1 MTVFVSRM
9 LTCLVLAGSLAL
21 LALPGT
27 AQART
32 EVQFWHA
39 MTGALA
45 EALETQV
52 KQFNESQSDFEVKPV
67 RKGSYPE
74 TLTAAI
80 AAYNMVARFLVA
92 LEVES
97 ERGVVTAAWKFW
109 PCEPKAVN
117 GVRPI
122 Q

>member
-1 MTVFVSRM
+1 MKVFMSRAFS
-9 LTCLVLAGSLAL
+9 LVALAGLVAL

-27 AQART
+27 AQAKT
-32 EVQFWHA
+32 EVHFWHA

-52 KQFNESQSDFEVKPV
+52 KQFNESQGEYEVKPL
-67 RKGSYPE
+67 RKGSYAE

-80 AAYNMVARFLVA
+80 AAYR
-92 LEVES
+92 
-97 ERGVVTAAWKFW
+97 
-109 PCEPKAVN
+109 
-117 GVRPI
+117 